1 VLAGTSSQ
9 ELEDLIREKLHYLR
23 ALADGNWH
31 IPIREKTM
39 ECSSGLRTAKDW
51 SAENV
56 SKEFPFF

>member
-1 VLAGTSSQ
+1 MLARHVCCGESV
-9 ELEDLIREKLHYLR
+9 R